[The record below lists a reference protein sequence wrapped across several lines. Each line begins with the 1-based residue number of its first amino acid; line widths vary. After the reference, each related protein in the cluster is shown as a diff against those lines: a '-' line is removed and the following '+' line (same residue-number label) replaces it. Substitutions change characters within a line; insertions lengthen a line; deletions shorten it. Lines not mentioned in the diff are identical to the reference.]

1 MNPETENNLKHLEQK
16 IEQVI
21 NLINILKQENATLK
35 SRISALQDLNSQTV
49 AKINFILDNINKL
62 L

>member
-21 NLINILKQENATLK
+21 NLINILKQENAMLK
-35 SRISALQDLNSQTV
+35 SQISALQDINSQTV